1 MEESPDFLPI
11 QDDFTPFTGEVSLA
25 APEILVSDATVT
37 QKANSPTDEA
47 FRVVVETPQADRQQ
61 NPRIAMYSAGIAVL
75 FLLFSATG
83 HAASLLEE
91 AESGTLDRILVSQA
105 GLFQIICGKWLGI
118 FIMGCL
124 QITIMIRLR

>member
-25 APEILVSDATVT
+25 DPQILVSDATVT

-61 NPRIAMYSAGIAVL
+61 NPCIAMYAAGIAVL

-118 FIMGCL
+118 FIMG
-124 QITIMIRLR
+124 

>member
-1 MEESPDFLPI
+1 MALIPDTPTMPKDF
-11 QDDFTPFTGEVSLA
+11 DFTSLHTVH
-25 APEILVSDATVT
+25 LVPLTAYGPDGSLNRDA
-37 QKANSPTDEA
+37 
-47 FRVVVETPQADRQQ
+47 QAEHTA
-61 NPRIAMYSAGIAVL
+61 AMYAAGIAVL